1 MKIRGFALALC
12 FAATLAAQSFIQM
25 SDPQFGMFSNNQNF
39 AHETINFDFAIAS
52 ANRLKP
58 DFVVITG
65 DLINQG
71 SSAPQ
76 AAEYKRIAAKIDPK
90 IPIYAAP
97 GNHDMENEP
106 TKETVAR
113 YRERIGRDYYSFRAG
128 NMAGVVLNSSLEK
141 APEKVPDE
149 AAKMEEWL
157 RSEVK
162 KLRANG
168 VRNIIVFQHIPF
180 FINEPG
186 EPDSYDNIPL
196 ATRRRYLD
204 LLKESGIR
212 YVFSGH
218 YHANAG
224 GHDGELEQI
233 VSGPVGLPLR
243 GAQSGLRIAT
253 VSDTGSVAHKYYQF
267 GELPETLSGK

>member
-1 MKIRGFALALC
+1 MIRRLVFVLC
-12 FAATLAAQSFIQM
+12 FAATLAAQTFIQM
-25 SDPQFGMFSNNQNF
+25 SDPQFGMFSKNENF
-39 AHETINFDFAIAS
+39 RHETVNFNFAIAT

-65 DLINQG
+65 DLINDG
-71 SSAPQ
+71 ASTAQ
-76 AAEYKRIAAKIDPK
+76 AAEYKRIAAKIDSK
-90 IPIYAAP
+90 IPLYAMP

-113 YRERIGRDYYSFRAG
+113 YRSRMGRDYYSFRSGA
-128 NMAGVVLNSSLEK
+128 MAGVVLNSSLEK
-141 APEKVPDE
+141 APEKVQDE

-157 RSEVK
+157 RAELK
-162 KLRANG
+162 KLRADG

-180 FINEPG
+180 FITDPG

-196 ATRRRYLD
+196 ATRKRYLD
-204 LLKESGIR
+204 LLKESGVR

-253 VSDTGSVAHKYYQF
+253 VSGTGAVTHKYYQL
-267 GELPETLSGK
+267 GEIPEALTSQ